1 MLARLSAFVIW
12 AVVAATAV
20 FWGLRLFVRAPSA
33 PLHTAALG
41 DVGAVR
47 GDLTRLL
54 GVTPAVV
61 ADEVAPVQPELAARF
76 KLVGVMAP
84 RPAAAS
90 AGSLQGVALIAVDGK
105 PAKAYAVGTRL
116 DGDMVLQ
123 SVSQR
128 GAAIGMPQADATL
141 RLELP
146 PLPPPATGS
155 LPPVGAPAAAATVA
169 PPLPPMSQ
177 PSPQATPMPA
187 PQQAAQAAAMAPPPQ
202 PGRLGPVFGPGSTGQ

>member
-1 MLARLSAFVIW
+1 VHDNPRMLARLSAFVIW

-20 FWGLRLFVRAPSA
+20 FWGLRLLVNAPTA
-33 PLHTAALG
+33 PPHTVSLADA
-41 DVGAVR
+41 GAVR

-54 GVTPAVV
+54 GTTPA
-61 ADEVAPVQPELAARF
+61 ATAQAPVQAQPELASRF
-76 KLVGVMAP
+76 RLVGVMAP

-123 SVSQR
+123 SVSLR
-128 GAAIGMPQADATL
+128 GAAIGMPQGDAAV

-146 PLPPPATGS
+146 ALPPPATGT
-155 LPPVGAPAAAATVA
+155 LPPIGAAAPAE
-169 PPLPPMSQ
+169 
-177 PSPQATPMPA
+177 PMPA
-187 PQQAAQAAAMAPPPQ
+187 PALPAQPPLTPPVQATGIAPG
-202 PGRLGPVFGPGSTGQ
+202 PGRLGPGFTPGATGQ

>member
-1 MLARLSAFVIW
+1 VHDNRRMLARLSAFVIW

-33 PLHTAALG
+33 PLHTASLA
-41 DVGAVR
+41 DTGAVR

-54 GVTPAVV
+54 GVTPTAS
-61 ADEVAPVQPELAARF
+61 AEAPMAQPELASRF
-76 KLVGVMAP
+76 RLVGVMAP

-90 AGSLQGVALIAVDGK
+90 AGSQQGVALIAVDGK

-123 SVSQR
+123 SVSLR
-128 GAAIGMPQADATL
+128 SAAIGVAQGDVAV

-146 PLPPPATGS
+146 ALPPPATGS
-155 LPPVGAPAAAATVA
+155 LPPFGLPTPDGAP
-169 PPLPPMSQ
+169 PPTSALPQQ
-177 PSPQATPMPA
+177 PPP
-187 PQQAAQAAAMAPPPQ
+187 QAAQAAGMQPP
-202 PGRLGPVFGPGSTGQ
+202 PGRLGPAFTAGATGQ